1 MSSNQSID
9 RPILGISLMILAMMV
24 IPSLDVFAKILSDE
38 FHVLQITWARFLFN
52 IIWLLPLL
60 VFSSEPVFRM
70 PRRPG
75 IHLLRSL
82 FLVLSTLFFFLG
94 IQSNPIP
101 NVLSLL
107 FVAPLVVVLLSP
119 WVLGETFSPSRLLAS
134 SVGFVGVLII
144 LQPGGSGFEP
154 TLLFGLAAG
163 FCYASYLLST
173 RKLSTSSGPLMTLLY
188 TGIFGT
194 VVLLPFLPL
203 VWITPTT
210 GDWLQ
215 MSAMGFFAAAGH
227 FFIIWACR
235 FADASLISPFNYTE
249 IIGATLLSY
258 LVFNTLPSTNT
269 WLGTAVIC
277 GSGIYISVRE
287 YWHRKQSVKA
297 HSSAP

>member
-1 MSSNQSID
+1 MSANHQSD
-9 RPILGISLMILAMMV
+9 RPILGIGLMILAMMI
-24 IPSLDVFAKILSDE
+24 IPNLDIFAKLLSDK
-38 FHVLQITWARFLFN
+38 FHVLQITWVRFLFN
-52 IIWLLPLL
+52 TLWLLPLL
-60 VFSSEPVFRM
+60 FFSSEPVFRL

-82 FLVLSTLFFFLG
+82 FLLLSTLFFFLG

-107 FVAPLVVVLLSP
+107 FVAPLVVVMLSP
-119 WVLGETFSPSRLLAS
+119 WLLGETFSLSRLLAS
-134 SVGFVGVLII
+134 LVGFAGVLII
-144 LQPGGSGFEP
+144 LQPGGSEFEA

-163 FCYASYLLST
+163 FCYASYIIST
-173 RKLSTSSGPLMTLLY
+173 RKLSTSSGPLMTLFY
-188 TGIFGT
+188 TAVFGT
-194 VVLLPFLPL
+194 AVLLPFLPT
-203 VWITPTT
+203 VWITPTAA
-210 GDWLQ
+210 DWWQ

-258 LVFNTLPSTNT
+258 LVFSTLPSATT

-277 GSGIYISVRE
+277 GSGIYISVNE
-287 YWHRKQSVKA
+287 YWQRKQRITANSN
-297 HSSAP
+297 AP